1 MIIAWACAHGAIWD
15 VVQVVAW
22 ARMFAGNA
30 QTMPVATAIA
40 VTLDGSRPCELCTGV
55 AAAKDVARKQA
66 PQGVER
72 SVEKLQLACEVP
84 VTLFIEPPCSGWP
97 DPTVLQLLA
106 RTEKVPVPPPRA

>member
-30 QTMPVATAIA
+30 QTMPVASALA
-40 VTLDGSRPCELCTGV
+40 ATLDGSRPCELCSGV
-55 AAAKDVARKQA
+55 AAAKDVTRKQA

-72 SVEKLQLACEVP
+72 SVEKLQLACEVS

-97 DPTVLQLLA
+97 DPTVLQFA
-106 RTEKVPVPPPRA
+106 GPHRKGAGSPPRA